1 MTMNAT
7 EQEEANWPAELESM
21 LIQGWCSCVGCDSTF
36 TDWQEF
42 VLHAYPCVHDVEAPL
57 E

>member
-7 EQEEANWPAELESM
+7 EQESLDWPDEFESM
-21 LIQGWCSCVGCDSTF
+21 LIQGWCSCTGCDATF

-42 VLHAYPCVHDVEAPL
+42 VLHAYECEHDEEATVD
-57 E
+57 